1 MTEYIKKS
9 DAEAALL
16 DLRKGYRRVDE
27 KCAVG
32 GCILEIRDLP
42 AEDVVSRGV
51 LEQVMWERDIAIRQL
66 ESYGVSLGEKADVTK
81 MRHGYWVLD
90 DFTHQYR
97 CSVCNVVQ
105 PYDTIEDLIDPN
117 LNYYDYWDCNYC
129 PNCGTKMDLRGDT
142 E

>member
-42 AEDVVSRGV
+42 AEDVEPVKHA
-51 LEQVMWERDIAIRQL
+51 EWIPI
-66 ESYGVSLGEKADVTK
+66 
-81 MRHGYWVLD
+81 
-90 DFTHQYR
+90 
-97 CSVCNVVQ
+97 
-105 PYDTIEDLIDPN
+105 
-117 LNYYDYWDCNYC
+117 WDCDPDDGSKWIIGYQCSSCDGCVGWLDNNYNYC
-129 PNCGTKMDLRGDT
+129 PYCGAKMDLRGDT

>member
-42 AEDVVSRGV
+42 AEDVVLRGV
-51 LEQVMWERDIAIRQL
+51 LEQVMWERDIAIGQL

-81 MRHGYWVLD
+81 VVHGKWLQDEPATVYCSECS
-90 DFTHQYR
+90 YR
-97 CSVCNVVQ
+97 VWAYNNT
-105 PYDTIEDLIDPN
+105 P
-117 LNYYDYWDCNYC
+117 YC
-129 PNCGTKMDLRGDT
+129 PHCGAKMDLRGDT